1 MTGSSTEQA
10 SHVFGCLHGMVRTAA
25 LYPPMHGQTVKAKQT
40 LHEALTTYLSA
51 HGRLVYGFVGDVLV
65 ADNRILPRESLL
77 YRRFLALCQ
86 NERHIGSISF
96 IAGVEPREIDAL
108 LEAVTNGAGD
118 EPSSWA
124 SRKGLTHVLLRPP
137 VQPEQQNT
145 EAAARRAY
153 YGSIEALRDIQATV
167 RARSALAV
175 EQIGTL
181 RVFTST
187 LLEQMLE
194 SPALV
199 LRLASIKSYDEYTL
213 YHSVN
218 VAVIS
223 VGLGLVLGLPEA
235 LLREV
240 AMAGM
245 LHDVGKIAMPLEIL
259 QKPGPLDAQEWR
271 IMRRHPLLGAD
282 LLSRLPGSSRL
293 PMIVAFEHHLRLDTQ
308 GYPSVPA
315 GWVQHPLSRLACVA
329 DVFDAMTS
337 RRAYKKAIPRT
348 DVRGYLRDE
357 AGRTFDPRLV
367 RVLELMLGQLDE
379 ETSEEGGDDGAH
391 RITRA

>member
-40 LHEALTTYLSA
+40 LHEALTTYLNVY
-51 HGRLVYGFVGDVLV
+51 GRLVYRFVGDVV
-65 ADNRILPRESLL
+65 VSQDRTLPRDSLL
-77 YRRFLALCQ
+77 YRRFLALCH
-86 NERHIGSISF
+86 NERKIGSISF

-153 YGSIEALRDIQATV
+153 YGSIETLRDIQATV

-187 LLEQMLE
+187 ILEQMLE

-218 VAVIS
+218 VAVLS
-223 VGLGLVLGLPEA
+223 LGLGLVLGLPDP

-240 AMAGM
+240 AMARTPPAA
-245 LHDVGKIAMPLEIL
+245 GKSATPRDTP
-259 QKPGPLDAQEWR
+259 QNPRPRPAQAWGR
-271 IMRRHPLLGAD
+271 LRRPPPLGA
-282 LLSRLPGSSRL
+282 
-293 PMIVAFEHHLRLDTQ
+293 
-308 GYPSVPA
+308 
-315 GWVQHPLSRLACVA
+315 
-329 DVFDAMTS
+329 
-337 RRAYKKAIPRT
+337 
-348 DVRGYLRDE
+348 
-357 AGRTFDPRLV
+357 
-367 RVLELMLGQLDE
+367 
-379 ETSEEGGDDGAH
+379 
-391 RITRA
+391 